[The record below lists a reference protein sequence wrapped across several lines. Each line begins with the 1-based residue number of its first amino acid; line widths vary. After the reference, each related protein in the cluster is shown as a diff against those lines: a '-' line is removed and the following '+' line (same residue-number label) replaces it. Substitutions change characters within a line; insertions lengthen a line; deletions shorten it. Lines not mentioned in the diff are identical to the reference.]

1 MNAPSWRSTILA
13 GAAFGAVL
21 TTTACSSVD
30 EPDDEPAPVNRA
42 TGAPG
47 SDGSDAPAA
56 TYTAGDY
63 SAEGS
68 YSTPGGQEKLKVDLT
83 LDADGTITALE
94 VTPEGKS
101 PNSKVFQ
108 GKFSSGISDV
118 AVGKSIST
126 LSVDKVA
133 GSSLSSGGFNAALDD
148 IAGQAQG

>member
-13 GAAFGAVL
+13 GAAFGVAL

-30 EPDDEPAPVNRA
+30 DSDEPEPVNRA
-42 TGAPG
+42 TGSAGGEG
-47 SDGSDAPAA
+47 SDGATA
-56 TYTAGDY
+56 TYAAGDY

-83 LDADGTITALE
+83 LSADGTITALT

-101 PNSKVFQ
+101 PNSKIFQ